1 MSEQHLIEVKNLCK
15 YFPAGK
21 KRTLKAVDNVSLFIR
36 PGETLGLVGESGCG
50 KTTCGR
56 TILKLY
62 NQTSGQIFFEGKEIS
77 HLKGKELLQF
87 KKNAQMIFQDPYSSL
102 DPRMTVREIIRE
114 GMLNHDIH
122 KGDRAAQ
129 DQFIDRL
136 LLMVGLNREH
146 ADRFP
151 HEFSGGQRQR
161 IGIARCLVMDPEFII
176 ADEPISALDVSIRA
190 QVLNLMSKLQQER
203 GLTYLFIAHDLSVM
217 RFICNRIA
225 VIHKGVIVELA
236 ETEELFKHPLHPYT
250 RVLLSA
256 VPVPNPHVEQ
266 KKKVLVYDPSCHNYS
281 ANERPIWTEIAP
293 GHFVRGS
300 ERELNAYSEK
310 LAKR

>member
-1 MSEQHLIEVKNLCK
+1 MNAPLIEATGLTKEYRL
-15 YFPAGK
+15 ASGK
-21 KRTLKAVDNVSLFIR
+21 KVHAVSDVSLQIFR
-36 PGETLGLVGESGCG
+36 GETLGLVGESGCG
-50 KTTCGR
+50 KSTLGR
-56 TILKLY
+56 ALIGLNPPTA
-62 NQTSGQIFFEGKEIS
+62 GEVRFEGAPITGLGERA
-77 HLKGKELLQF
+77 F
-87 KKNAQMIFQDPYSSL
+87 RAYRRRMQMIFQDPYASL
-102 DPRMTVREIIRE
+102 DPRMTVQEIVAEPLKTYKVCKTREELSARVGALLDAVGIPRE
-114 GMLNHDIH
+114 YC
-122 KGDRAAQ
+122 DRY
-129 DQFIDRL
+129 
-136 LLMVGLNREH
+136 
-146 ADRFP
+146 P
-151 HEFSGGQRQR
+151 HQFSGGQRQR

-300 ERELNAYSEK
+300 ERELTAYREK
-310 LAKR
+310 LEKR